1 VVALRDGSERHF
13 EMPTHCPEC
22 GTLLGY
28 EKEGD
33 ADLRCPNARSC
44 PAQLR
49 ERLFHVAGRG
59 AFDIEVLG
67 YEAAVAL
74 LQAGVVQDEGDLFG
88 LDANTLR
95 RVPMFTRAAKKGDPP
110 EAVHDGRVLSA
121 NAQRLLDNLEV
132 ARHRPLWRVLVGLS
146 IRHVGP
152 TAAQALARE
161 FRSLDRIAAAS
172 TEELAGAEGVGPTIA
187 EAIREWFDVDWHREI
202 VEKWRA
208 AGVSLTDEAA
218 EEGPRPLEGLSVVVT
233 GSLADFSRDS
243 ATEAITARGGKVASS
258 VSKKTAFVV
267 VGDSPGSKYDKAM
280 QLGVPV
286 LDEDGFRVLLDK
298 GPDAA
303 REVAQPANQQTS

>member
-1 VVALRDGSERHF
+1 
-13 EMPTHCPEC
+13 
-22 GTLLGY
+22 
-28 EKEGD
+28 
-33 ADLRCPNARSC
+33 
-44 PAQLR
+44 
-49 ERLFHVAGRG
+49 
-59 AFDIEVLG
+59 
-67 YEAAVAL
+67 
-74 LQAGVVQDEGDLFG
+74 
-88 LDANTLR
+88 
-95 RVPMFTRAAKKGDPP
+95 
-110 EAVHDGRVLSA
+110 
-121 NAQRLLDNLEV
+121 
-132 ARHRPLWRVLVGLS
+132 VLVGLS

-202 VEKWRA
+202 VAKWRA